1 MGDKVLMRGNEALCE
16 GAIIAG
22 CRFYFG
28 YPITPQNEVPAYM
41 AWRLPEVNGC
51 FLQAE
56 SELSAINMVWGAS
69 VAGKRVMTSSSSP
82 GISLMQEGIS
92 YLAGAELPAVIVN
105 IMRGGPGLGSIGPS
119 QSDYFQAT
127 RGGGHGDYRTIV
139 LAPQSVQEIAD
150 IMIDA
155 FDLADIYRNPVIV
168 LGDGVIGQMTEP
180 LVLPKPSTRTLSE
193 KDWILDGAD
202 GRDARVVMSLRLSP
216 PGALETHNLHLQ
228 EKFER
233 MEKNEVRY
241 EEYELSDAELV
252 IVAFGT
258 SARVARACVQKAR
271 GLGMKVGLLRPV
283 TLWPFCADA
292 VNTLAAEK
300 RVKAF
305 LTVEMNLG
313 QMLEDVR
320 LAVEGRKEIFFYGRT
335 GGTVPDE
342 DELFGKIAEVFS

>member
-41 AWRLPEVNGC
+41 ARRLPEVNGC

-69 VAGKRVMTSSSSP
+69 VAGKRAMTSSSSP

-155 FDLADIYRNPVIV
+155 FDLSEIYRNPVIV

-180 LVLPKPSTRTLSE
+180 LVLPKPSTRMLPE
-193 KDWILDGAD
+193 KDWALDGAD
-202 GRDARVVMSLRLSP
+202 SRDSRTVMSLRLSP
-216 PGALETHNLHLQ
+216 PGALEMHNLHLK
-228 EKFER
+228 EKFDEI
-233 MEKNEVRY
+233 EKNEVRY

-252 IVAFGT
+252 VVAFGT
-258 SARVARACVQKAR
+258 AARVARACVQKAR

-283 TLWPFCADA
+283 TLWPFCADTVGA
-292 VNTLAAEK
+292 LAGEK

-320 LAVEGRKEIFFYGRT
+320 LAVEGRKDIFFYGRT
-335 GGTVPDE
+335 GGSVPDE
-342 DELFGKIAEVFS
+342 DELFGKIAEVCA

>member
-56 SELSAINMVWGAS
+56 SELSAINMVW
-69 VAGKRVMTSSSSP
+69 
-82 GISLMQEGIS
+82 GIS

-233 MEKNEVRY
+233 MEKTEVRY